1 MSTYTESS
9 AEAQGRED
17 FFSTAENECD
27 PVCPHEWGTPEDIA
41 WRKGFYEEKSLWLK
55 AMADSFVNGD
65 SE

>member
-1 MSTYTESS
+1 
-9 AEAQGRED
+9 
-17 FFSTAENECD
+17 
-27 PVCPHEWGTPEDIA
+27 VCPHEWGTPEDIA